1 MTAGNVPLILLRHAP
16 TRWNAQG
23 RLQGRRDIPL
33 SEAGRW
39 EARGYRLPDDL
50 VRRRWFVSPLR
61 RARETAAL
69 TGLEPARVEPGLLE
83 MDWGAWEG
91 ERLADLR
98 WRLGAALAG
107 NEARGLDFRPQAG
120 ESPREVQQRLTPWLA
135 RLAQQGLPAGA
146 VAHKGII
153 RALYAWALNWDMTG
167 APPEKLQNSCYHLF
181 EITPAGTPRLIALNR
196 PLTAR
201 ADRRVQ

>member
-83 MDWGAWEG
+83 MD
-91 ERLADLR
+91 
-98 WRLGAALAG
+98 LAG
-107 NEARGLDFRPQAG
+107 
-120 ESPREVQQRLTPWLA
+120 
-135 RLAQQGLPAGA
+135 PAGA
-146 VAHKGII
+146 
-153 RALYAWALNWDMTG
+153 TG
-167 APPEKLQNSCYHLF
+167 PSGWRGGAQGHHP
-181 EITPAGTPRLIALNR
+181 R
-196 PLTAR
+196 PLCLGAELGH
-201 ADRRVQ
+201 DRRAA